1 MFEVIDIL
9 EVDGVNMAQI
19 IALRW
24 KSRPQHGDP
33 RNFSRFT
40 GLLANDIT

>member
-9 EVDGVNMAQI
+9 EVDGFNTTEI

-24 KSRPQHGDP
+24 QSLSRHKVLRD
-33 RNFSRFT
+33 FTRFT